1 MQTNTYGRLVIQA
14 GHHIDDGNTSAYS
27 TKACHTFVR
36 YFRYLVVNHMFF
48 ANFILCVCLISLFQ
62 TKTEFKSGA
71 TLRAG
76 LIIFLREDKE
86 RIRSL
91 QGTRCWQ

>member
-1 MQTNTYGRLVIQA
+1 MEDLLFKLAITLMMAILLPTLL
-14 GHHIDDGNTSAYS
+14 
-27 TKACHTFVR
+27 KLCHTFVR
-36 YFRYLVVNHMFF
+36 HFRYLVVNHMFF
-48 ANFILCVCLISLFQ
+48 ANFILYVCLISLYQ

-86 RIRSL
+86 RIRSV

>member
-1 MQTNTYGRLVIQA
+1 MEDLLFKLAITLMMAILLPTLL
-14 GHHIDDGNTSAYS
+14 
-27 TKACHTFVR
+27 KLCHTCVR

-48 ANFILCVCLISLFQ
+48 ANFILYVCLISLYQ

-86 RIRSL
+86 RIRSV